1 MMMPGI
7 GELLIILALVA
18 LVFGTSKLKNVG
30 KDLGGAIS
38 DFKSG
43 LKDGGGKADDKDDKD
58 DKDEKKEEA
67 PVVSSTNAE
76 SKPAK

>member
-38 DFKSG
+38 DFKTG
-43 LKDGGGKADDKDDKD
+43 LKDVGGKEGET
-58 DKDEKKEEA
+58 DEKKEEA
-67 PVVSSTNAE
+67 PVAPATNAE
-76 SKPAK
+76 SKPAE

>member
-43 LKDGGGKADDKDDKD
+43 LKVGGGKEGGGKEDE
-58 DKDEKKEEA
+58 KDETKEEA
-67 PVVSSTNAE
+67 PAAPAASAE
-76 SKPAK
+76 SKPAE

>member
-38 DFKSG
+38 DFKTG
-43 LKDGGGKADDKDDKD
+43 LKDGGKDEK
-58 DKDEKKEEA
+58 KDEKKEEA
-67 PVVSSTNAE
+67 PVAPATDAE
-76 SKPAK
+76 SKSAE

>member
-7 GELLIILALVA
+7 PELLIITALAA

-43 LKDGGGKADDKDDKD
+43 LKEGKQDKEGE
-58 DKDEKKEEA
+58 KDEKKEEA
-67 PVVSSTNAE
+67 PAAPSSNAE
-76 SKPAK
+76 SKPAE

>member
-1 MMMPGI
+1 MPGPV
-7 GELLIILALVA
+7 ELLIILALVA

-38 DFKSG
+38 DFKTG
-43 LKDGGGKADDKDDKD
+43 LKEGGGKED

-67 PVVSSTNAE
+67 PAAPATNAE
-76 SKPAK
+76 SKSAE

>member
-38 DFKSG
+38 DFKTG
-43 LKDGGGKADDKDDKD
+43 LKDGGKEGET
-58 DKDEKKEEA
+58 DEKKEEA
-67 PVVSSTNAE
+67 PVAPATNAE

>member
-1 MMMPGI
+1 MWMPGI
-7 GELLIILALVA
+7 GEMLIILAVVA

-43 LKDGGGKADDKDDKD
+43 LKEGGDKGEE
-58 DKDEKKEEA
+58 DEKKEDA
-67 PVVSSTNAE
+67 PAASAANAE
-76 SKPAK
+76 SKPAE

>member
-38 DFKSG
+38 DFKTG
-43 LKDGGGKADDKDDKD
+43 LKDGGGKGGEKDE
-58 DKDEKKEEA
+58 KDEKKEEA
-67 PVVSSTNAE
+67 PVAPATNAE
-76 SKPAK
+76 SKPAE

>member
-1 MMMPGI
+1 MWMPGPM
-7 GELLIILALVA
+7 ELMIILGVVM

-43 LKDGGGKADDKDDKD
+43 LKEGGEKEEE
-58 DKDEKKEEA
+58 DEKKEEA
-67 PVVSSTNAE
+67 PAASAASAE
-76 SKPAK
+76 SKPAE